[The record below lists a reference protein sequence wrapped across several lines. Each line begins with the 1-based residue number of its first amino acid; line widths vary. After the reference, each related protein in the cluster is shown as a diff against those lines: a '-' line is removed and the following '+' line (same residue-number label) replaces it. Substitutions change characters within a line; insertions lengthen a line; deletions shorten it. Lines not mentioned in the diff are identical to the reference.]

1 MNCKGVIREISDY
14 IDGELVLSVKQELER
29 HLEHCEECKMVV
41 DQTRLTV
48 DVFCDSKPID
58 LPGDV
63 KSRLH
68 DALRRKL
75 HEKSSYTAS

>member
-1 MNCKGVIREISDY
+1 LNCKGVILEVSNY
-14 IDGELVLSVKQELER
+14 LDGELELSVRQELER
-29 HLEHCEECKMVV
+29 HLEHCGECKMVV

-48 DVFCDSKPID
+48 NVFCDSKPIE
-58 LPGDV
+58 LPLDV

-75 HEKSSYTAS
+75 KEKSN